1 LQSLFLL
8 KRWVVYFFF
17 LIKKNFFC
25 IKRMAYTR
33 RTANFEKNESFKN
46 SENSSST
53 AGPSQKPMENFVSLS
68 SINPYM
74 FVFFYLI
81 FIKNFSLEPALY
93 VMGILLMQLQLLI
106 VYILFVNRVCS
117 NILMKVCF

>member
-1 LQSLFLL
+1 
-8 KRWVVYFFF
+8 
-17 LIKKNFFC
+17 
-25 IKRMAYTR
+25 MAYTR

-74 FVFFYLI
+74 FALSYLI
-81 FIKNFSLEPALY
+81 LIKIF
-93 VMGILLMQLQLLI
+93 
-106 VYILFVNRVCS
+106 F
-117 NILMKVCF
+117 